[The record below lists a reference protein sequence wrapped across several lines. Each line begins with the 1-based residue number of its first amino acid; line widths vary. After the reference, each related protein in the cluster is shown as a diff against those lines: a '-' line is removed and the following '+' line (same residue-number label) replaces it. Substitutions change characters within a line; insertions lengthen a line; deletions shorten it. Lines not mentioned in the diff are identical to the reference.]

1 MRSLALL
8 RLVPVLLA
16 AFQANAGS
24 AHDHGHQH
32 GGGDDTVDCVA
43 TAWYAGW
50 HAQDFPLAN
59 VSWDKYTEM
68 TYAFA

>member
-1 MRSLALL
+1 MRTFALV
-8 RLVPVLLA
+8 RLLPALLA
-16 AFQANAGS
+16 ALQATTALAGNY
-24 AHDHGHQH
+24 HNTQPDE
-32 GGGDDTVDCVA
+32 VEFVA